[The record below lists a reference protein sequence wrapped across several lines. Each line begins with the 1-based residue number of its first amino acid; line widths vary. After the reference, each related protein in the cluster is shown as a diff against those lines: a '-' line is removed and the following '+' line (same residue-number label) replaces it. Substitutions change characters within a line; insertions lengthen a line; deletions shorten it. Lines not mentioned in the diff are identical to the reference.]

1 MRAEK
6 KIMYFSMPREAFAVR
21 KLSNVIKLFT
31 KIINVKSIK
40 KNMNKLL
47 NFIFCLKNKQIKI
60 KSIIIIFIFKI
71 KLPIIT
77 EIGMNKNK
85 YL

>member
-6 KIMYFSMPREAFAVR
+6 KIMYFSKPREAFAVR